1 MVIIP
6 ARLSSTRFAQ
16 KVLYPIMGIPMV
28 VLVARQAL
36 QVDDVVVAADDAQ
49 IVQACNTYN
58 IRAILTKKTHLSGT
72 DRLAEATEI
81 LGLGDNEIV
90 VNVQGDEP
98 FIEPE
103 IIHAVRN
110 LLTQTP
116 SASIASAFRTIDS
129 TQAQDSNFVK
139 VVVDKDGFALY
150 FSRSLIPYGAETYY
164 GHLGIYAYRVS
175 FLRHFCTLAPAPL
188 EKIERLEQL
197 RALYYG
203 AKIAMVKVQSNSFGI
218 DTEEDLQ
225 RALQLQQKEGW

>member
-6 ARLSSTRFAQ
+6 ARLSSTRFVQ

-36 QVDDVVVAADDAQ
+36 QVDDVIVAADDER
-49 IVQACNTYN
+49 IVQTCKAYN

-81 LGLGDNEIV
+81 LGLNDNEIV

-110 LLTQTP
+110 LLVQTP
-116 SASIASAFRTIDS
+116 SASIASAFREIDL

-150 FSRSLIPYGAETYY
+150 FSRSTIPHGAERYY

-175 FLRHFCTLAPAPL
+175 FLRRFCALAPAPL

-203 AKIAMVKVQSNSFGI
+203 AKIVMVKVQSNSFGI

-225 RALQLQQKEGW
+225 LALQLRQKEG

>member
-16 KVLYPIMGIPMV
+16 KVLCPIMGIPMV
-28 VLVARQAL
+28 VLVAQRAL

-49 IVQACNTYN
+49 IVQACKRYN

-110 LLTQTP
+110 LLAQTP

-129 TQAQDSNFVK
+129 TQAQDANFVK

-150 FSRSLIPYGAETYY
+150 FSRSPIPYGAETYY

-175 FLRHFCTLAPAPL
+175 FLRHFCTLAAAPL
-188 EKIERLEQL
+188 EKVERLEQL

-203 AKIAMVKVQSNSFGI
+203 AKIAMVKVQSDSFGI

-225 RALQLQQKEGW
+225 RALQLQQKESR